1 MLIEN
6 AVIVDSTFEPTPFNA
21 VQIKNGVI
29 QKLLTSAEAVRLP
42 DERIDAKGRLLL
54 PAFFDSHTHL
64 LEFGL
69 RFSRLNLKHTGRAA
83 ALDLVRAAVHHTP
96 KGKWITGGGWMK
108 KDFSTF
114 PFAIWLD
121 EISTEHFIALSSQDS
136 HAVWCNTSA
145 LELLR
150 PYNFSEQ
157 ELPTDPAAGEKFSGM
172 CFERAAQKMMS
183 LIETGIEQKTAALRN
198 AQRELF
204 KLGITETISVES
216 ASALPA
222 YKSLGDDLKLRTGIA
237 ILCEEIQA
245 AKLFFRSYQHERL
258 HLNSA
263 KLFLDGSLG
272 AETASVLAPF
282 NRSPKGT
289 VNYGLDLYAEPDILA
304 MFKLIEREGL
314 PVAVHA
320 IGNKAVRRAL
330 NAFEKLFESSS
341 LSFGKGDKG
350 DFQHRIEHAQM
361 ISMDDAKRFSNLNLI
376 ASMQPVHIREDIA
389 TAAALLDDRQQADLY
404 RFASLE
410 KSGATYIFGSDAPI
424 ETPNVFEGLYFA
436 AARKDAGGNDW
447 FPKERISLKAA
458 LKAYTQTPHRATG
471 NARTRGKVESG
482 YAADLI
488 LLSENILKMPAE
500 SIRDAEVVL
509 TMAAGEIV
517 FSQK

>member
-6 AVIVDSTFEPTPFNA
+6 AVIVDSKFERTPFNA
-21 VQIKNGVI
+21 VLVENGVI
-29 QKLLTSAEAVRLP
+29 QKLLSSAEAMRLP
-42 DERIDAKGRLLL
+42 GERINAKGRLLL

-69 RFSRLNLKHTGRAA
+69 RFSRLNLKHAGRTA
-83 ALDLVRAAVHHTP
+83 ALDLVRAAVRDTP
-96 KGKWITGGGWMK
+96 KGNWITGGGWMK
-108 KDFSTF
+108 KDFSMF
-114 PFAIWLD
+114 PAAIWLD
-121 EISTEHFIALSSQDS
+121 KISTEHFIALSSQDS
-136 HAVWCNTSA
+136 HAVWCNTPA

-150 PYNFSEQ
+150 TYNFSEQ
-157 ELPTDPAAGEKFSGM
+157 ELPTDPATERKFSGV

-183 LIETGIEQKTAALRN
+183 LIQTGTEQKTEALRN

-204 KLGITETISVES
+204 RLGITETISVES

-222 YKSLGDDLKLRTGIA
+222 YKNLGNSLKLRTGIA

-245 AKLFFRSYQHERL
+245 AKLFFESYPHERL

-282 NRSPKGT
+282 NRSPKST
-289 VNYGLDLYAEPDILA
+289 TNYGLDLYAEPDILA

-314 PVAVHA
+314 PIAVHA

-330 NAFEKLFESSS
+330 NAFEKLLESSS
-341 LSFGKGDKG
+341 LSLVREGRKT
-350 DFQHRIEHAQM
+350 FQHRIEHAQM
-361 ISMDDAKRFSNLNLI
+361 IATEDVKRFSNLNLI

-436 AARKDAGGNDW
+436 AVRKDAEGDDW

-458 LKAYTQTPHRATG
+458 LKAYTQNPHRATG
-471 NARTRGKVESG
+471 NARTRGKVEAG
-482 YAADLI
+482 YDADLI
-488 LLSENILKMPAE
+488 LLSENILEMPVE
-500 SIRDAEVVL
+500 SVRDVEVVL
-509 TMAAGEIV
+509 TIAAGEIV